1 METGIIKWFTAFL
14 IAVVL
19 VCVSYTT
26 GYERASDEHPKVLV
40 DTMVIHDTITQYKA
54 VVEER
59 RVIEKVYLPV
69 TDTIRLRDT
78 LYIEVEREQLVW
90 QDSLSTIYASG
101 FLPQIDSVQHFIA
114 ERIVTKELTKVV
126 KKPCRWSIGINAG
139 YGCTIHNGRVLVS
152 PYIGGGIS
160 YNIITW

>member
-90 QDSLSTIYASG
+90 QDSLSAVYVSG
-101 FLPQIDSVQHFIA
+101 IRPNVDSVRHYIT
-114 ERIVTKELTKVV
+114 ERIVKVETTRISV
-126 KKPCRWSIGINAG
+126 NRWGLGIHAG
-139 YGCTIHNGRVLVS
+139 YGVGTHQGCLVTS
-152 PYIGGGIS
+152 PYVGIGVS